1 MNVIDIFR
9 IAYQME
15 LRGRD
20 FYQEQSNHV
29 KMPVL
34 KEIFWHLVKME
45 EGHAEYIKEQIV
57 KIEHSESI
65 APPAQDNTDNLFIER
80 MTQQK
85 ISAADLKND
94 LGDYSILRMAYLIE
108 KDLAEYYEKSAG
120 LQGDMKLKSIFDM
133 LAGWEHGHAEM
144 LKKQLE
150 GIIER
155 NSLDL
160 GFYPM

>member
-1 MNVIDIFR
+1 MKTIDIFR

-15 LRGRD
+15 LRGMD
-20 FYQEQSNHV
+20 FYQEQQNHV

-45 EGHAEYIKEQIV
+45 EGHAQYIEAQIA
-57 KIEHSESI
+57 KIERSESPE
-65 APPAQDNTDNLFIER
+65 PPAQDNTDNLFIER

-85 ISAADLKND
+85 ITAADLKND

-108 KDLAEYYEKSAG
+108 KDFAEYYEKSAG
-120 LQGDMKLKSIFDM
+120 MQDNLKTKSIFDM
-133 LAGWEHGHAEM
+133 LAGWERGHAGM
-144 LKKQLE
+144 LKTQLE

-160 GFYPM
+160 GFYPL